1 MVEIG
6 SDTGGRQYGI
16 PAGEDGWRVT
26 LSEQSSAIERIQRE
40 TITKGQQWQQA
51 NKRVL

>member
-6 SDTGGRQYGI
+6 SNMGGRQCDI
-16 PAGEDGWRVT
+16 SAGDGWRVT
-26 LSEQSSAIERIQRE
+26 LSEQSSAIDENVIQRE

-51 NKRVL
+51 CHV